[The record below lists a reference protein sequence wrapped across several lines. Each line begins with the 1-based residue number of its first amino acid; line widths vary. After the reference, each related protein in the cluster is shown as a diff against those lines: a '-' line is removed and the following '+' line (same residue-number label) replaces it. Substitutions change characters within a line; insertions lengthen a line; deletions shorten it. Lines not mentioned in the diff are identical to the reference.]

1 MAKLPEP
8 KGGIATTGRVALS
21 GLRFGGKQLKRGLG
35 IATAG
40 ILAPGISAIGS
51 MAASPLGM
59 VVGGAIGGVSSAFS
73 NINKV
78 LNAIV
83 KQMDAREKAEQKLM
97 VQQKKELNKQ
107 VVQDLEDQREGLD
120 GPEDPKTGKGPITVR
135 LGLILRRMRN
145 KAKSAVGGLFSK
157 IPGASFVRGAIGSGI
172 SRMAALGASTII
184 GWGLVIAGIALVL
197 KFIAD
202 NIVDWVSAILDKI
215 PIIGDIRKLLGKEN
229 LLKNRE
235 KRSKNEPI
243 TPEDEITKFRKN
255 NATTFQ
261 YQQNEMRKNLA
272 KISPKDRFNETP
284 DSVRS
289 GWLNAGRRPEIID
302 DLLNQLKKENHW
314 LYKPKN
320 RFAGGRVNPGESYW
334 VGEGPDGIPGT
345 ADDMAELF
353 TSDKSGKI
361 HSSRSFAATAAPAIQ
376 QTSFTPKTASLSAPA
391 PSPTRINSTTMG
403 GENSIM
409 VVRGGD
415 TVNNNATA
423 SVAYALQQGNTN
435 IRDRELNHA

>member
-1 MAKLPEP
+1 MAELPEP

-40 ILAPGISAIGS
+40 ALAPGISAIGS

-107 VVQDLEDQREGLD
+107 IVQDLEDQREGLD

-157 IPGASFVRGAIGSGI
+157 IPGASFLRGAIGGGI

-202 NIVDWVSAILDKI
+202 NIVDWVSAILDKL
-215 PIIGDIRKLLGKEN
+215 PIIGKIRAAMKPDEEKNKMSIADYFKTYPETAKQQKMIFRTLIDTKKEGSTN
-229 LLKNRE
+229 WQKIQTE
-235 KRSKNEPI
+235 
-243 TPEDEITKFRKN
+243 
-255 NATTFQ
+255 FQ
-261 YQQNEMRKNLA
+261 RLYPKPVIDAVGQDLIKEGHWLA
-272 KISPKDRFNETP
+272 KTM
-284 DSVRS
+284 
-289 GWLNAGRRPEIID
+289 
-302 DLLNQLKKENHW
+302 KKSE
-314 LYKPKN
+314 N
-320 RFAGGRVNPGESYW
+320 RFAGGRINPGESYW

-361 HSSRSFAATAAPAIQ
+361 HPSRSFAASTVPAIQ
-376 QTSFTPKTASLSAPA
+376 QTSFTPKTATLSTPA
-391 PSPTRINSTTMG
+391 PSPTRINSTTME